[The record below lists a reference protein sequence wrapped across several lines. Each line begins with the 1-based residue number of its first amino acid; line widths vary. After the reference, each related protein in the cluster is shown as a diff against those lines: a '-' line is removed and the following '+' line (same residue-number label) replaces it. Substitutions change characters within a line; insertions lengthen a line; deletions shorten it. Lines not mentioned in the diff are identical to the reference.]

1 MREAL
6 INFFKAIAKALGG
19 DAELDGEVSAE
30 SENAVTSKAI
40 FMFVTDKI
48 DGAFYVNEGSEA
60 I

>member
-1 MREAL
+1 MKEAL

-19 DAELDGEVSAE
+19 KTELDNEVSAE

-48 DGAFYVNEGSEA
+48 NEAFFVDERSEA
-60 I
+60 V